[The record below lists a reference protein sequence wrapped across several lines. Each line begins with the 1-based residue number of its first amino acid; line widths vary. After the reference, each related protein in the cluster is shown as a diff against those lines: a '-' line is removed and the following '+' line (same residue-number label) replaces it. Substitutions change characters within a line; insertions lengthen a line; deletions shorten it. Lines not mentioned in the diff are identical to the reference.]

1 MVLNKV
7 LNIIENRINEY
18 ISKANKAADSN
29 PKLCEE
35 LNIKALALNDL
46 LNNIK
51 KEVKEWKKQIL

>member
-35 LNIKALALNDL
+35 LNIKTLALNDL
-46 LNNIK
+46 LNDIK
-51 KEVKEWKKQIL
+51 KEVKE

>member
-29 PKLCEE
+29 PELCEE
-35 LNIKALALNDL
+35 LNIKALAFNDL

>member
-35 LNIKALALNDL
+35 LNTKALALNDL

-51 KEVKEWKKQIL
+51 KEVKE

>member
-18 ISKANKAADSN
+18 IIEANRIADSN

-51 KEVKEWKKQIL
+51 KEVKE

>member
-7 LNIIENRINEY
+7 LNIIKNRINEY
-18 ISKANKAADSN
+18 TSNANKAADSN
-29 PKLCEE
+29 PELCEE

-51 KEVKEWKKQIL
+51 KEVKE